1 MEEQFLRLEKALNFM
16 WRSRNQMH
24 FEEGPHDDILTL
36 NRQERIARALGY
48 IASGGALEVELF
60 MQDYY
65 MHARELSRFYDEI
78 RHLAGGSGSLRE
90 KPIAARGGK
99 TERGLRIAH
108 RQVYLPAKDEN
119 WFRQNPARLIEVIWY
134 SQKHGF
140 TLSEDALDR
149 MKENLDLV
157 DNQFRLDPV
166 ARNYFMAVLSDPSR
180 VGASMR
186 LMSDIGILDR
196 YLPEFASI
204 RDVVRFHPFHKH
216 PVSEHTLR
224 ALENLAEIPHLGE
237 RGSDPIKG
245 ALSEIESPEILS
257 LAVLLHDL
265 GKSEEAAHAEAGAR
279 IAEGVCERLSIDQA
293 QMEKVKFLIRNHT
306 KMTRLGRYRDL
317 DDPQIIRQFAR
328 EAGSVE
334 NLNMLYV
341 LTCADLMAVRKAAW
355 SDWISAL
362 LLQLYGQTRRE
373 LDQPG
378 GQKREKVDRWDT
390 PKAAAICEYLK
401 KGNASIAKEHLM
413 GLPPRYFAAFSAR
426 EIAEHIRMA
435 ASLHGPKP
443 ELRWAPAP
451 EYSLT
456 QITVCTKDRAGL
468 FADIVGAF
476 ASQAVSV
483 LKAAIFTRS
492 DGIAIDSFHVVDG
505 KTDGPLTSTK
515 WAVVKG
521 NLTRALSG
529 ERDLAKLI
537 RRAESSPLAA
547 KDTMPSLRRGVSFDN
562 GVSATHTVIDIEAP
576 DRIGLLY
583 DIASALFDLG
593 LDISVARIAT
603 DGRQARD
610 AFYVADRE
618 GNKIED
624 PLRKREICTKLEDAL
639 ASGSDAEAP
648 AEHKTDNPAKGKGRA
663 GKKRRV
669 KA

>member
-1 MEEQFLRLEKALNFM
+1 
-16 WRSRNQMH
+16 
-24 FEEGPHDDILTL
+24 
-36 NRQERIARALGY
+36 
-48 IASGGALEVELF
+48 
-60 MQDYY
+60 
-65 MHARELSRFYDEI
+65 
-78 RHLAGGSGSLRE
+78 
-90 KPIAARGGK
+90 
-99 TERGLRIAH
+99 
-108 RQVYLPAKDEN
+108 
-119 WFRQNPARLIEVIWY
+119 
-134 SQKHGF
+134 
-140 TLSEDALDR
+140 
-149 MKENLDLV
+149 
-157 DNQFRLDPV
+157 
-166 ARNYFMAVLSDPSR
+166 
-180 VGASMR
+180 
-186 LMSDIGILDR
+186 
-196 YLPEFASI
+196 
-204 RDVVRFHPFHKH
+204 
-216 PVSEHTLR
+216 
-224 ALENLAEIPHLGE
+224 
-237 RGSDPIKG
+237 
-245 ALSEIESPEILS
+245 
-257 LAVLLHDL
+257 
-265 GKSEEAAHAEAGAR
+265 
-279 IAEGVCERLSIDQA
+279 
-293 QMEKVKFLIRNHT
+293 MEKVKFLIRNHT

-341 LTCADLMAVRKAAW
+341 LTCADLRAVRKAAW

-401 KGNASIAKEHLM
+401 KGNASIAKEHIM

-443 ELRWAPAP
+443 YLRWTPAP

-476 ASQAVSV
+476 ASQAISV

-624 PLRKREICTKLEDAL
+624 PLRKREICTKIEEAL

-648 AEHKTDNPAKGKGRA
+648 AEHKTDNPAKGKNQA
-663 GKKRRV
+663 EKKRRV